1 MNSRYILRLLTL
13 LLLLFSA
20 GSPAY
25 SQQSDVGNWLIYFGN
40 QAIDKSWNWHNELQI
55 RNYNFLGDI
64 QQVLVR
70 TGIGYNL
77 TENNNNVLLGYG
89 YIYSERYLPNSDEK
103 ASSNEHRIFQQF
115 ITKQSPGG
123 LFILHRYRIE
133 ERFLPDDFQMR
144 FRYFLAFNLPLNT
157 STMTP
162 NTIYLSAYNEI
173 FLNAEPPVFDRNRLY
188 GAIGYVL
195 GTSTRCE
202 LGYMS
207 QMLEKSSRGQFQV
220 VFYNNLPL

>member
-1 MNSRYILRLLTL
+1 MKHPYILQILAVIF
-13 LLLLFSA
+13 LFFGGVSA
-20 GSPAY
+20 H
-25 SQQSDVGNWLIYFGN
+25 SQQSDIGNWLIYFGN
-40 QAIDKSWNWHNELQI
+40 QPIDKTWNWHNELQI

-77 TENNNNVLLGYG
+77 TENNNNILLGYG
-89 YIYSERYLPNSDEK
+89 YIHSERYLPNSDEK
-103 ASSNEHRIFQQF
+103 TSSTEHRIFQQF
-115 ITKQSPGG
+115 ITKQNPGG
-123 LFILHRYRIE
+123 VFILHRYRVE
-133 ERFLPDDFQMR
+133 ERFLPDDFQVR
-144 FRYFLAFNLPLNT
+144 FRYFLAFNIPLNT
-157 STMTP
+157 SAMTP

-173 FLNAEPPVFDRNRLY
+173 FLNAQSPVFDRNRLY

-195 GTSTRCE
+195 GASTRCE